1 VTRAWLKDEC
11 LQRDSG
17 RPRQPVHR
25 LLNREGVVNLMPA
38 TVWRC
43 GYCRSDYSCSGRIRM
58 VMRVTGPVARI
69 MRFACGLTDSRGDRN
84 ADNDENQ
91 GEGKASSHDG
101 ASIAKYSAQG

>member
-1 VTRAWLKDEC
+1 
-11 LQRDSG
+11 
-17 RPRQPVHR
+17 
-25 LLNREGVVNLMPA
+25 
-38 TVWRC
+38 
-43 GYCRSDYSCSGRIRM
+43 M